1 MIIAIIGIV
10 FLIVLYLLLFWG
22 ISNQIEE
29 YQVWKEKISESCKIH
44 QDLENK
50 NDFLKMDIDLQDKR
64 IDEKL
69 NYIKQLNENIQASEE
84 TAIRCQKSYTEILE
98 ENYANAEK
106 EYDNNQ
112 EKLKEAYNNLQDKL
126 QEQLEAEQKE
136 LDKIKQT
143 RAAAIEANLR
153 EKEIDTNVAFYS
165 LPVDNVT
172 LRDITFLNGIKTQ
185 ISKPEILNK
194 LIWSTYFQK
203 ETNTLCSRIGA
214 DGVCGIYK
222 ISQKDCKENCYIG
235 QSVNIGDRLKTHIKS
250 GLGIDNS
257 GTNKLYKTMQSL
269 GVWSFTFEVLEKCS
283 RDQLDEKE
291 KFYINLY
298 MSDTL
303 GMNVQKGNG

>member
-112 EKLKEAYNNLQDKL
+112 EKLKEAYNNLQDNLLLLKL
-126 QEQLEAEQKE
+126 SIKYLAFLLFQLS
-136 LDKIKQT
+136 I
-143 RAAAIEANLR
+143 
-153 EKEIDTNVAFYS
+153 
-165 LPVDNVT
+165 P
-172 LRDITFLNGIKTQ
+172 
-185 ISKPEILNK
+185 
-194 LIWSTYFQK
+194 W
-203 ETNTLCSRIGA
+203 
-214 DGVCGIYK
+214 
-222 ISQKDCKENCYIG
+222 
-235 QSVNIGDRLKTHIKS
+235 
-250 GLGIDNS
+250 
-257 GTNKLYKTMQSL
+257 
-269 GVWSFTFEVLEKCS
+269 
-283 RDQLDEKE
+283 
-291 KFYINLY
+291 
-298 MSDTL
+298 
-303 GMNVQKGNG
+303 